1 MALAWAWAPSV
12 EGLVADT
19 CLNAAAT
26 ELAYRFQDFASAV
39 QLAWL
44 KAGCVSVLVVW
55 LVQSTS
61 GSS

>member
-26 ELAYRFQDFASAV
+26 ELAYMFPGFASEV
-39 QLAWL
+39 LELAWL
-44 KAGCVSVLVVW
+44 PAGYVSGLVA
-55 LVQSTS
+55 
-61 GSS
+61 